1 MPISVHHSRY
11 QAVRAALVEWRIAA
25 KLTQAQ
31 LAQRLEIG
39 QSYVSKIERG
49 EAYVDVLLFA
59 DWCHVCGVQ
68 PGVAMERVS
77 GLGAK
82 QAATLR

>member
-1 MPISVHHSRY
+1 MPISIHHPRY
-11 QAVRAALVEWRIAA
+11 QAVRAALVEWRVAA
-25 KLTQAQ
+25 QLTQTQ

-59 DWCHVCGVQ
+59 DWCRACGVQ
-68 PGVAMERVS
+68 PGTAMERIS
-77 GLGAK
+77 SIGA
-82 QAATLR
+82 R